1 MPPKRRTPAKA
12 ATPAAKAAP
21 PAKPAPAKPAPPS
34 AKAVP
39 PAPVQPPPPPPQ
51 PVELPATKVR
61 KEWNRFIDAW
71 YEPQKK
77 RLLDKLQKDLLLKYK
92 DLGPPKDTQKLRE
105 MELFEKLD
113 SIAEQLTQPARKEWE
128 RRLDAAQLREDQWD
142 DMSAEEQQAVMG
154 VFVGFF
160 DEVEEYGEDA
170 SADPSSIEE
179 EQCVF
184 EESQLRGFH
193 GFPSSSKL
201 PTPPTPT
208 RGTFE
213 FVNPSSFFTDGV
225 IPSNPTKNLPAL
237 SIDHLAT
244 LGPSNTARTAE
255 SISAGVGGVSG
266 FQSWASEVGIASQQP
281 QVQVQASRSPS
292 AAMSASQTLSARPR
306 ATDNISRQPSAASN
320 LSSPPIKAS
329 SPQYSP
335 PNPTTG
341 VSPPITAENL
351 PLGKRYIG
359 PVIIEED
366 PDSVDEQLFKSK
378 MAADFQE
385 FKISLRIQMIYQF
398 HSEAAQIE
406 IKLVEM
412 LLAEE
417 GTKESRARA
426 VQEHEASMML
436 LREHK
441 EEERKRLC
449 AEEREKRR
457 EELKYRFV
465 QGRSAQNKDA
475 DSRGTKAN
483 PLNPLPDKTVPQ
495 QRWGGHATHQKENV
509 PLTQPVASSSKPEL
523 PSILKKS
530 ISALSQDEASAN
542 EAMFA
547 NAMATMAHGK
557 LGAAGLTPAQ
567 VSSNEALFA
576 NAAATLSAQGRLGT
590 EALSVPQPSGIMKKT
605 NSSRS
610 QEYDIPQITV
620 NHAKPPTPTPAPATT
635 VRSKK
640 GKKGQPTAQQPLQPV
655 QPITVTEEF
664 DIDAEPPP
672 VSSFWGTAATTA
684 KSAWGAAPSPASAP
698 KFKHSAF
705 VTEEPDLDATSTTAQ
720 APSGW
725 GNVNKKKAIPSGK
738 KGKAVTITEE
748 SDVEADAIVSA
759 PSSSGAAAA
768 KGGWGSVSSKSKMSH
783 VVVEESEPEPAP
795 APVTPVWGKQTTKT
809 QAPAKSTS
817 TKQPSKAAFVSEAQE
832 SDVEA
837 APTPA
842 RTNNHATKTTWSATA
857 ATPNASTAT
866 RQAGR
871 KAAQQQAEPPRC
883 VPDISAFKSVRVE
896 AVPDPEEDWANIAAG
911 GDMHGALHFDAPED
925 EEEEDEGGG
934 SAWFDQEN
942 MNYWANIMADQ
953 SEAQTQVVS
962 ERTEKVGKHVRWT
975 PTVDDEE
982 SDEDESGEVDE
993 GLGDN
998 VWLQYAISGGDI
1010 PSLDSAPVEPQV
1022 MRSDNAQQ
1030 GAGHWEHGKGKKKL
1044 NQSNGDNGNRAQ
1056 QASFDRAAFSGGQWP
1071 KMESWLSSTSRV
1083 GQSSGSAR
1091 FF

>member
-12 ATPAAKAAP
+12 AAPAAKAAP
-21 PAKPAPAKPAPPS
+21 PAQPAPAKQAPPS
-34 AKAVP
+34 TKAVP

-51 PVELPATKVR
+51 PVELPAAKVR
-61 KEWNRFIDAW
+61 KEWNKFIDTW

-77 RLLDKLQKDLLLKYK
+77 KLLDKLQKDLLVKYK

-113 SIAEQLTQPARKEWE
+113 SIAVQLTEPARKEWE

-142 DMSAEEQQAVMG
+142 DMSGEEQQAVMG
-154 VFVGFF
+154 VFIGFF
-160 DEVEEYGEDA
+160 DEVEEAEYDEDT

-179 EQCVF
+179 EESVF

-193 GFPSSSKL
+193 SFPSSKL

-213 FVNPSSFFTDGV
+213 FVSPSTFFTNGV

-244 LGPSNTARTAE
+244 LGPSNTGRTAE
-255 SISAGVGGVSG
+255 PASASVGGVFG
-266 FQSWASEVGIASQQP
+266 FQSWASEAGIAAQQP
-281 QVQVQASRSPS
+281 QVQVQAAKSP
-292 AAMSASQTLSARPR
+292 SASQTLSARPR
-306 ATDNISRQPSAASN
+306 ATDNMSRQPSAASN
-320 LSSPPIKAS
+320 LSSPPLKTS

-341 VSPPITAENL
+341 VSPPLTAENL

-359 PVIIEED
+359 PIITEEEPD
-366 PDSVDEQLFKSK
+366 PMDEELFKSK
-378 MAADFQE
+378 MAAEFQE

-398 HSEAAQIE
+398 HAEAAQIE

-436 LREHK
+436 LRDQK

-449 AEEREKRR
+449 SEEREKRR
-457 EELKYRFV
+457 EEIKHRF
-465 QGRSAQNKDA
+465 AQVRPMQTKDV
-475 DSRGTKAN
+475 DPRGTKAN
-483 PLNPLPDKTVPQ
+483 SWPDQAAPQ
-495 QRWGGHATHQKENV
+495 QRWAGHATHQKENV
-509 PLTQPVASSSKPEL
+509 PLTQPVASSSKLEL
-523 PSILKKS
+523 PGILKKS

-542 EAMFA
+542 ETMFA

-576 NAAATLSAQGRLGT
+576 NAAAMLSAQGKLGT
-590 EALSVPQPSGIMKKT
+590 DTLSVPQPPSIMKKT

-610 QEYDIPQITV
+610 QEHDIPQITV
-620 NHAKPPTPTPAPATT
+620 NHAKPPASAPVPATT
-635 VRSKK
+635 AKGKK
-640 GKKGQPTAQQPLQPV
+640 GKKGQPAAQQPLQPV
-655 QPITVTEEF
+655 QPVTVTEEL

-672 VSSFWGTAATTA
+672 APSFWGAAATTT
-684 KSAWGAAPSPASAP
+684 KSAWGAASAPASAP
-698 KFKHSAF
+698 KNKHSAF
-705 VTEEPDLDATSTTAQ
+705 VTEGPDLDAASTTAQ

-725 GNVNKKKAIPSGK
+725 GSVSKKKTTPAGK
-738 KGKAVTITEE
+738 KGKTVTITEE
-748 SDVEADAIVSA
+748 SDVEADPIVSP
-759 PSSSGAAAA
+759 PSSSGAMAT
-768 KGGWGSVSSKSKMSH
+768 KSGWGAVNGKSKMAH
-783 VVVEESEPEPAP
+783 VVVEESEPEHAPAP
-795 APVTPVWGKQTTKT
+795 PVTPVWGKKTTKA

-817 TKQPSKAAFVSEAQE
+817 AKQPVKTAFVSEEQE
-832 SDVEA
+832 SDVEP
-837 APTPA
+837 APAPA
-842 RTNNHATKTTWSATA
+842 RTNKHATKTAWSAPA
-857 ATPNASTAT
+857 ATANSGTTSKQTGKKAT
-866 RQAGR
+866 
-871 KAAQQQAEPPRC
+871 QQQAEPPRR
-883 VPDISAFKSVRVE
+883 VPEISAFKSVRVE
-896 AVPDPEEDWANIAAG
+896 TVPDPEEDWAEIAAG
-911 GDMHGALHFDAPED
+911 SGMPGALEFDAPED
-925 EEEEDEGGG
+925 GEEEYDGGN
-934 SAWFDQEN
+934 SAWLDQES
-942 MNYWANIMADQ
+942 MNYWANVMAGQ
-953 SEAQTQVVS
+953 SETQTQAVS
-962 ERTEKVGKHVRWT
+962 EPTEKAGKHVRWT
-975 PTVDDEE
+975 PAVDEE
-982 SDEDESGEVDE
+982 SDDEELGEVDE
-993 GLGDN
+993 ALDDN
-998 VWLQYAISGGDI
+998 IWLQYAISGGDI
-1010 PSLDSAPVEPQV
+1010 PSLDSAPAEPQV
-1022 MRSDNAQQ
+1022 MPSDNAQR
-1030 GAGHWEHGKGKKKL
+1030 GAGNWEHGKGKKKL

-1071 KMESWLSSTSRV
+1071 KMESWLSSTSRA

>member
-12 ATPAAKAAP
+12 APAAKAAP
-21 PAKPAPAKPAPPS
+21 PAQPAPAAKQTPPS
-34 AKAVP
+34 TKAVP

-51 PVELPATKVR
+51 PVEFPATKVR
-61 KEWNRFIDAW
+61 KEWNKFIDAW

-77 RLLDKLQKDLLLKYK
+77 KLLDKLQKDILLKYK
-92 DLGPPKDTQKLRE
+92 DLGPPKETQKLRE

-142 DMSAEEQQAVMG
+142 DMSGEEQQAVMG
-154 VFVGFF
+154 VFIGFF
-160 DEVEEYGEDA
+160 DEVEEAEYVEDT

-179 EQCVF
+179 EDSVF

-213 FVNPSSFFTDGV
+213 FVSPSTFFTNGV

-244 LGPSNTARTAE
+244 LGPSNTGRTAE
-255 SISAGVGGVSG
+255 PASASVGGVFG
-266 FQSWASEVGIASQQP
+266 FQSWASEAGIAAQQP
-281 QVQVQASRSPS
+281 QVQVSKSPS

-320 LSSPPIKAS
+320 FSSPPLKTS

-335 PNPTTG
+335 PNPTAG

-359 PVIIEED
+359 PVITEEPD
-366 PDSVDEQLFKSK
+366 PMEEEFFKSK

-398 HSEAAQIE
+398 HAEAAQIE

-436 LREHK
+436 LRDQK

-449 AEEREKRR
+449 GEEREKRR
-457 EELKYRFV
+457 EEIKHRFPQV
-465 QGRSAQNKDA
+465 RSTQNKDV
-475 DSRGTKAN
+475 DSRGTKASFW
-483 PLNPLPDKTVPQ
+483 PDQTVHQ
-495 QRWGGHATHQKENV
+495 QRWAGHATHQKENV
-509 PLTQPVASSSKPEL
+509 PLTQPVASSSKLEL
-523 PSILKKS
+523 PGILKKS

-542 EAMFA
+542 ETLFA

-576 NAAATLSAQGRLGT
+576 NAAAMLSAQGRLGT
-590 EALSVPQPSGIMKKT
+590 DTLSVPQPSSIMKKT

-610 QEYDIPQITV
+610 QEHDIPQIIV
-620 NHAKPPTPTPAPATT
+620 NHAKPPAPTPVPATT
-635 VRSKK
+635 VKGKK
-640 GKKGQPTAQQPLQPV
+640 GKKGQPAAQQPLQPV
-655 QPITVTEEF
+655 QPVTVTEEF

-672 VSSFWGTAATTA
+672 APSFWGAAATTA
-684 KSAWGAAPSPASAP
+684 KSTWGVASASASAP
-698 KFKHSAF
+698 KNKHSAF
-705 VTEEPDLDATSTTAQ
+705 MTEGPDLDAASMIAQ

-725 GNVNKKKAIPSGK
+725 GSVSKKKTIPAGK

-748 SDVEADAIVSA
+748 SDVEADPIVSP
-759 PSSSGAAAA
+759 PSSLGAMAA
-768 KGGWGSVSSKSKMSH
+768 KGGWGSVNSKSKMAH

-795 APVTPVWGKQTTKT
+795 APPATPVWGKKTTRT

-817 TKQPSKAAFVSEAQE
+817 TKQPVKTAFVSEEQE
-832 SDVEA
+832 SDVEP

-842 RTNNHATKTTWSATA
+842 RTNNHVPKTTWGAPA
-857 ATPNASTAT
+857 ATPNAGTT
-866 RQAGR
+866 NKQAGK
-871 KAAQQQAEPPRC
+871 KATQQQAEPPRR
-883 VPDISAFKSVRVE
+883 VPELSAFKSVRVE
-896 AVPDPEEDWANIAAG
+896 AVPDPEEDWAELAAG
-911 GDMHGALHFDAPED
+911 GGMPGGLEFDAPED
-925 EEEEDEGGG
+925 AEEEYGGG
-934 SAWFDQEN
+934 AGASAWLDQES
-942 MNYWANIMADQ
+942 MDYWANVLAGQ
-953 SEAQTQVVS
+953 SETQNQAVS
-962 ERTEKVGKHVRWT
+962 EPTEKVGKHVRWT
-975 PTVDDEE
+975 PTVDEE
-982 SDEDESGEVDE
+982 SDDEELEEVDE
-993 GLGDN
+993 ALDDN
-998 VWLQYAISGGDI
+998 IWLQYAISGGDI
-1010 PSLDSAPVEPQV
+1010 PSLDSAPAEPQV
-1022 MRSDNAQQ
+1022 MPSDNAQR
-1030 GAGHWEHGKGKKKL
+1030 GAGNWEHGKGKKKL

-1071 KMESWLSSTSRV
+1071 KMESWLSSTSRA